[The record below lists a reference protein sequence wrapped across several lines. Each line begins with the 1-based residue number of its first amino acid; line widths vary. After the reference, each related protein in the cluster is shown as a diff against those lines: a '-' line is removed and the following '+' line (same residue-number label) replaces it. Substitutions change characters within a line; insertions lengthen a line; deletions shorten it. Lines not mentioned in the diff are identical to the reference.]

1 MASLIVLNLNY
12 KKIRNYGGSLHNMEN
27 SGLYVGLD
35 MGTTSIKVIVAE
47 KVKGQLNVIG
57 VGNVRSKGLSRGII
71 VDIDQAAD
79 AIRSA
84 VDQAQEKA
92 SIEIK
97 DVIVGV
103 PANMLKI
110 EPCNGLITIDES
122 SREITDQDVYDV
134 SASALITN
142 LPQER
147 EIIDIQPEEFIVD
160 GFEGIKDPRGM
171 VGVRLEMRGK
181 VISGAKGIMHNI
193 AKAVSKAGLNVISMI
208 LTPLAESHEILND
221 GEQDFGTILIDLGGG
236 QTTASVTHDHQ
247 LKYVTTD
254 PEGGEFITKDIS
266 IVLNTSMENAES
278 LKRNYGS
285 ADSLKASED
294 RDVPVD
300 VVGQSE
306 QTIIDEKYLA
316 EIIEAR
322 IDQIFDRIKSQLDA
336 IDALSLPG
344 GIIITGGVAALPGI
358 VDLAAEKFNT
368 NVRLYVPDQ
377 MGMRHPSFS
386 AGLSLVSYYADMSE
400 VDMLSRS
407 AVAGSMT
414 VVHKSQSNQP
424 AESND
429 SGKKDAKA
437 DKKQQRQTEKK
448 KRGEGIRKFFN
459 DFFE

>member
-1 MASLIVLNLNY
+1 MD
-12 KKIRNYGGSLHNMEN
+12 N

-47 KVKGQLNVIG
+47 QVKGQLNVIG

-134 SASALITN
+134 SSSALITN

-193 AKAVSKAGLNVISMI
+193 AKAVSKAGLNIVSMI

-254 PEGGEFITKDIS
+254 AEGGEFITKDIS

-285 ADSLKASED
+285 ADSLRASED

-316 EIIEAR
+316 EIVEAR
-322 IDQIFDRIKSQLDA
+322 IDQIFGRIKGQLDA

-414 VVHKSQSNQP
+414 VVKKSSPDQTEVSN
-424 AESND
+424 ND
-429 SGKKDAKA
+429 VSRNDAKP
-437 DKKQQRQTEKK
+437 DKKQRQTEKK

>member
-1 MASLIVLNLNY
+1 MD
-12 KKIRNYGGSLHNMEN
+12 N

-71 VDIDQAAD
+71 VDIDQAAE

-110 EPCNGLITIDES
+110 EPCNGLITVDES
-122 SREITDQDVYDV
+122 SREINDQDVYDV

-160 GFEGIKDPRGM
+160 GFDGIKDPRGM
-171 VGVRLEMRGK
+171 VGVRLEMHGK

-193 AKAVSKAGLNVISMI
+193 AKAVSKAGLNVVSMI
-208 LTPLAESHEILND
+208 LSPLAESHEILND

-285 ADSLKASED
+285 ADSLRASED

-322 IDQIFDRIKSQLDA
+322 LDQIFGRIKGQLDS

-377 MGMRHPSFS
+377 MGLRHPSFS

-414 VVHKSQSNQP
+414 VINKEPSASEPEEP
-424 AESND
+424 AAKASSND
-429 SGKKDAKA
+429 KQP
-437 DKKQQRQTEKK
+437 DKKQRQTEKK

>member
-1 MASLIVLNLNY
+1 MD
-12 KKIRNYGGSLHNMEN
+12 N

-57 VGNVRSKGLSRGII
+57 VGNARSKGLSRGII
-71 VDIDQAAD
+71 VDIDQAAE

-92 SIEIK
+92 SIEIQ
-97 DVIVGV
+97 DVVVGV

-110 EPCNGLITIDES
+110 EPCNGLITVDEN
-122 SREITDQDVYDV
+122 SREITDQDVHDV
-134 SASALITN
+134 AASALITN

-160 GFEGIKDPRGM
+160 GFDGIKDPRGM

-181 VISGAKGIMHNI
+181 VISGAKGIMHNLY
-193 AKAVSKAGLNVISMI
+193 KAVSKAGLNVISMI

-236 QTTASVTHDHQ
+236 QTTASVVHDHQ

-266 IVLNTSMENAES
+266 IVLNTSMDNAES

-285 ADSLKASED
+285 ADSEMASED

-306 QTIIDEKYLA
+306 PTIIDEKYLS

-322 IDQIFDRIKSQLDA
+322 VDQIFTRIKERLDK
-336 IDALSLPG
+336 INALRLPG
-344 GIIITGGVAALPGI
+344 GIVLTGGVAALPGI
-358 VDLAAEKFNT
+358 VELATDKFDI
-368 NVRLYVPDQ
+368 NVRLYIPDQ
-377 MGMRHPSFS
+377 MGLRHPSFS
-386 AGLSLVSYYADMSE
+386 AGLSLVAYYSDMSE

-407 AVAGSMT
+407 AVDASMT
-414 VVHKSQSNQP
+414 QVRKAHSQVTNS
-424 AESND
+424 SND
-429 SGKKDAKA
+429 SSDGKQTGKQKRQKDN
-437 DKKQQRQTEKK
+437 K
-448 KRGEGIRKFFN
+448 KRGEGIRKFFS

>member
-1 MASLIVLNLNY
+1 MD
-12 KKIRNYGGSLHNMEN
+12 N

-47 KVKGQLNVIG
+47 QVKGQLNVIG

-134 SASALITN
+134 SSSALITN

-160 GFEGIKDPRGM
+160 GFEGIKDPRGGM

-193 AKAVSKAGLNVISMI
+193 AKAVSKAGLNIVSMI

-254 PEGGEFITKDIS
+254 AEGGEFITKDIS

-285 ADSLKASED
+285 ADSLRASED

-316 EIIEAR
+316 EIVEAR
-322 IDQIFDRIKSQLDA
+322 IDQIFGRIKGQLDA

-344 GIIITGGVAALPGI
+344 GESSLPVVLRHYLELLTLPLKSLILTLDFTFRIKWECGI
-358 VDLAAEKFNT
+358 HHFL
-368 NVRLYVPDQ
+368 
-377 MGMRHPSFS
+377 
-386 AGLSLVSYYADMSE
+386 LVC
-400 VDMLSRS
+400 
-407 AVAGSMT
+407 
-414 VVHKSQSNQP
+414 H
-424 AESND
+424 
-429 SGKKDAKA
+429 
-437 DKKQQRQTEKK
+437 
-448 KRGEGIRKFFN
+448 
-459 DFFE
+459 